1 MRRLSFYVYFSK
13 AKDMAVMLGSTIIYE
28 PDCIKLAGLG
38 EVDNVEDVVSVD
50 LETLSLAD
58 LYPLLQ
64 DKSIR
69 LLETEEPVI
78 EDAENDILML
88 EINPAG
94 LAYIL
99 KQAANGAFAEYADD
113 FKKLAR
119 ITKHNGFEDFYEM
132 KSLY

>member
-1 MRRLSFYVYFSK
+1 
-13 AKDMAVMLGSTIIYE
+13 MLGSTIIYE

-38 EVDNVEDVVSVD
+38 EVDNIEDVVSVD
-50 LETLSLAD
+50 LEILSLVD

-69 LLETEEPVI
+69 LLEEEEPVI

-88 EINPAG
+88 EINPKG
-94 LAYIL
+94 LQYIL

-119 ITKHNGFEDFYEM
+119 ITKHNGFEDFYEI